1 MSFRGKRYF
10 VGNPFAGYSVGILL
24 KKDGTREA
32 WFATVLLGELDTET
46 GQICFTSRLERAKT
60 S

>member
-1 MSFRGKRYF
+1 MSFRGKRSF

-24 KKDGTREA
+24 RKDATLEA
-32 WFATVLLGELDTET
+32 WFASVLLGELDAQT
-46 GQICFTSRLERAKT
+46 GQIRFTSKLERAKT